1 MATVCNSI
9 FCFILD
15 NRLFNTAGGHDYLI
29 KRIPVALRF
38 MKMPLPLNFVFVKL
52 SGFYS
57 VAFNLTSIRLNSN
70 HLLFNGQIP
79 FGNFGTGVEYCVIN

>member
-9 FCFILD
+9 FCLILSK
-15 NRLFNTAGGHDYLI
+15 RLFITAGGHDYLI
-29 KRIPVALRF
+29 VYMPTGLRF
-38 MKMPLPLNFVFVKL
+38 LKMPFLLDFVFVKL

-57 VAFNLTSIRLNSN
+57 VAFNLKSIRLNSR
-70 HLLFNGQIP
+70 HLLLADQIP